1 MPQEEFAL
9 GWFEG
14 LMVGG
19 ACIRENSLVLLCQD
33 DVQIAIPLG
42 VGAHIITKRGRFEL
56 KGKLENPNSDIVE
69 PPKTLCQQEYV
80 DPEGV

>member
-1 MPQEEFAL
+1 MPQEEIAL

-14 LMVGG
+14 LTVRG
-19 ACIRENSLVLLCQD
+19 ACIRENCLILLCQD

-42 VGAHIITKRGRFEL
+42 VGAYIINKRGRFEL

-69 PPKTLCQQEYV
+69 PPKALCQQDYV